1 MAFEQSQFDALKQE
15 VVKLRAELDQI
26 KQYTSSVRET
36 EQLRYLTGGLKG
48 TNTFYVATSSGGAVT
63 NEITVKNGIITNG

>member
-1 MAFEQSQFDALKQE
+1 
-15 VVKLRAELDQI
+15 
-26 KQYTSSVRET
+26 VRET